1 MTPPTVYNYN
11 QTTGIYLGASQATQS
26 PLDVP
31 GTWLYP
37 ANTTLIAPPTAGP
50 GQAAYFSAKLGTW
63 GLSRAATPAPGPQ
76 TPPPSPPPGVP
87 SCMLW
92 QLEAVLTADQWAQ
105 VQAAVVTM
113 NNPAVTAFAAHG
125 SNFIP
130 ANSTT
135 LIALGMRR
143 SASPQTKSPH
153 WSSRSQRY
161 RHSLIEPVSS
171 PKPT

>member
-11 QTTGIYLGASQATQS
+11 QTTGLYLGSSQATQS

-50 GQAAYFSAKLGTW
+50 GQAAYFSAKFGAW
-63 GLSRAATPAPGPQ
+63 GLSSATPAPPGP
-76 TPPPSPPPGVP
+76 PLGVP

-92 QLEAVLTADQWAQ
+92 QLQAIMTPGQWGGLQTAI
-105 VQAAVVTM
+105 VEM
-113 NNPAVTAFAAHG
+113 NNPAVTAFMAHG

-135 LIALGMRR
+135 LIKLGEAIGFTPDQVTALVEKA
-143 SASPQTKSPH
+143 SAIIIP
-153 WSSRSQRY
+153 
-161 RHSLIEPVSS
+161 
-171 PKPT
+171 

>member
-11 QTTGIYLGASQATQS
+11 ATTGLYLGSGQATQS

-37 ANTTLIAPPTAGP
+37 ANSTLIAPPTAGP
-50 GQAAYFSAKLGTW
+50 DQAAYFSAKLGAW
-63 GLSRAATPAPGPQ
+63 GLSSATPSPPG
-76 TPPPSPPPGVP
+76 PPPGVP

-92 QLEAVLTADQWAQ
+92 QLEAVLTPDQWSQ
-105 VQAAVVTM
+105 IQTAVVAM
-113 NNPAVTAFAAHG
+113 SKPEVTAFMAHG

-135 LIALGMRR
+135 LIQLGAAIGLTPAEVTALVEK
-143 SASPQTKSPH
+143 ASGVVIP
-153 WSSRSQRY
+153 
-161 RHSLIEPVSS
+161 
-171 PKPT
+171 

>member
-11 QTTGIYLGASQATQS
+11 ATTGLYLGSSQATQS

-50 GQAAYFSAKLGTW
+50 GQAAYFSAKFSSW
-63 GLSRAATPAPGPQ
+63 GLSSAKP
-76 TPPPSPPPGVP
+76 TPPEPPPGVS

-92 QLEAVLTADQWAQ
+92 QLQAVLTPDQWTQ
-105 VQAAVVTM
+105 ILAAVAAM
-113 NNPAVTAFAAHG
+113 NNPAVTAFMAHG
-125 SNFIP
+125 SNFIA

-135 LIALGMRR
+135 LIQLGAAIELTPDQITALVEK
-143 SASPQTKSPH
+143 ASGVVIP
-153 WSSRSQRY
+153 
-161 RHSLIEPVSS
+161 
-171 PKPT
+171 